1 MIVKLGASSP
11 ATRLNP
17 YRPSYFFGHDLVSDS
32 GLALLHPRDRLGIN
46 TLFWERPRSWNVSWT
61 SLCASLFLFRQ
72 TIHPSAPTVPRGFS
86 DCRRPTTSLRVP
98 EEDADRS
105 EVFRAMEAGRQ
116 NGVRAPYQVRM
127 YCNHPPFVTLE
138 NIEPIEQYT
147 WYRVLYFNVNSTS
160 LRLFLTSPTTR
171 WSSAECL

>member
-1 MIVKLGASSP
+1 
-11 ATRLNP
+11 
-17 YRPSYFFGHDLVSDS
+17 
-32 GLALLHPRDRLGIN
+32 
-46 TLFWERPRSWNVSWT
+46 
-61 SLCASLFLFRQ
+61 
-72 TIHPSAPTVPRGFS
+72 
-86 DCRRPTTSLRVP
+86 
-98 EEDADRS
+98 
-105 EVFRAMEAGRQ
+105 MEAGRQ